1 MPSVLIIHHTNEI
14 KRIRQNEETSRQN
27 KIGKEGKLGA
37 EDQEADLTLGQQERH
52 KQILER
58 LNAIFSTKASESRA
72 QGNTTGDL
80 ITECVL
86 KPHSTKKGIYIAL
99 VNVQRR
105 IPEFTN
111 GFTKMAEFQIP
122 IRIANTSASPTLVPY
137 LDNQNNEIMSI
148 PATLYD
154 TAETITKGWVPI
166 CKALAKKNNWRSDV
180 HIQPI
185 LGKNGDTFDYDARME
200 ITIEG
205 SIYDYHTLRTF
216 EIKSRTADGKISF
229 TLKTDKDAAAS
240 THDVNLKIPDE
251 LNTLLTKIE
260 DHMKTR
266 YTPWSAQYTTQINR
280 ITRLLDEAQTPLQI

>member
-1 MPSVLIIHHTNEI
+1 MHVN
-14 KRIRQNEETSRQN
+14 ETSRIRKNAATRGQN
-27 KIGKEGKLGA
+27 KIGKERKLGA
-37 EDQEADLTLGQQERH
+37 EDQEANLTPEQKAKH
-52 KQILER
+52 KQILKR
-58 LNAIFSTKASESRA
+58 LNALFSIDALESRA
-72 QGNTTGDL
+72 QGKTTSNL

-86 KPHSTKKGIYIAL
+86 RPHPYKREIYIAL
-99 VNVQRR
+99 MYVKRS
-105 IPEFTN
+105 IPGLSNCFE
-111 GFTKMAEFQIP
+111 KMAMFYIP
-122 IRIANTSASPTLVPY
+122 IHIDNTSALPTLMPY
-137 LDNQNNEIMSI
+137 LDDINDEKTI
-148 PATLYD
+148 PDALND
-154 TAETITKGWVPI
+154 TAETIAKGWVPI

-205 SIYDYHTLRTF
+205 SIYDYHSLRTF
-216 EIKSRTADGKISF
+216 EIKSRTADRKISF

-240 THDVNLKIPDE
+240 THDVKIPDE

-280 ITRLLDEAQTPLQI
+280 ITRLLDEAQNV